1 MEYLTLNYIKS
12 HSRLSYDDSENT
24 LLELYGNAA
33 ESTMAQHLGR
43 GKTAAEMVANL
54 TKEFGE
60 VPAPIIQASL
70 MIVEV
75 SYQHRAP
82 LNPTSLYMVPYSFD
96 ILVKPFMVLS

>member
-1 MEYLTLNYIKS
+1 MNYIKS

-82 LNPTSLYMVPYSFD
+82 INPTSLYMVPYSFD

>member
-1 MEYLTLNYIKS
+1 MEYLTLEYIKS
-12 HSRLSYDDSENT
+12 HSRINYDDFEDT

-54 TKEFGE
+54 TEEFGE

-82 LNPTSLYMVPYSFD
+82 INPTSLYMVPYSFD
-96 ILVKPFMVLS
+96 MLVKPFMVLS

>member
-1 MEYLTLNYIKS
+1 MKWLTIPDIKKQL
-12 HSRLSYDDSENT
+12 RIDFDDEDDE
-24 LLELYGNAA
+24 LELYGSSA
-33 ESTMAQHLGR
+33 EDTVLNYMNRTYQDLL
-43 GKTAAEMVANL
+43 EN
-54 TKEFGE
+54 FGE

-82 LNPTSLYMVPYSFD
+82 INPTSLYMVPYSFD